1 MNPRAPSMPA
11 SPELHPKLGRG
22 HRQSAARQRYRHRVR
37 NSPARYDEVAE
48 FYALGQPDAYD
59 ADKDLALF
67 DLVGP
72 LQGEHVIDVAC
83 GHGRIARELA
93 RRSAHVVGVDIS
105 AALIERAR
113 RAEQAEPLGID
124 YIESDVASTEL
135 LTGET
140 FDIAVSNF
148 GLSDIDDL
156 SGALTTVSRL
166 LRAGG
171 TFVFAI
177 LHPCFP
183 GRGPSASAWAPGSG
197 YDSEGWWVT
206 DGQRSTLRQNVGAN
220 HRMLSTY
227 LNALI
232 NYGFTIE
239 AVAEP
244 QPPEQWHDSTPG
256 LEAVPTILVIRSR
269 KSEARTSGTAAG

>member
-1 MNPRAPSMPA
+1 M
-11 SPELHPKLGRG
+11 GD
-22 HRQSAARQRYRHRVR
+22 
-37 NSPARYDEVAE
+37 SPARYDEVAE

-67 DLVGP
+67 DLIGP
-72 LQGEHVIDVAC
+72 LRGESVIDIAC
-83 GHGRIARELA
+83 GHGRITRELGRRGA
-93 RRSAHVVGVDIS
+93 RVVGVDIS
-105 AALIERAR
+105 GALIDRAR

-124 YIESDVASTEL
+124 YIEGDVASSEL

-156 SGALTTVSRL
+156 AGALTTIGRV
-166 LRAGG
+166 LRHGG
-171 TFVFAI
+171 RFVFAI

-197 YDSEGWWVT
+197 YYREGWWVT
-206 DGQRSTLRQNVGAN
+206 DAPSSKLRQKVGAN

-227 LNALI
+227 FNALI
-232 NYGFTIE
+232 QHGFRIE

-244 QPPEQWHDSTPG
+244 QPPEEWHASTPE
-256 LEAVPTILVIRSR
+256 LDAVPTILAVRSR
-269 KSEARTSGTAAG
+269 KSQAPTREPATG